1 MVHCTTQTVGISR
14 IGVCL
19 SHGRRDVLLKLLGGH
34 FADIVIER
42 VKSGSVF
49 RVTGDNWDLKVLK
62 GHTRKDIQN
71 DDLHLFAS
79 NLIENRVNFSH
90 LPNDRPK
97 GDIVHLPRHKF
108 SLTVSDWKMYA
119 ESSKVLVGRILSEFL
134 PKFKWV
140 KSVMPVHIPHK
151 FRKEMA
157 KRSYEKWI
165 AEIYVEAGLLDEIP
179 QVGNPPVPNGPAAP
193 GQPDAHRED
202 TPDDPMR
209 EMKITFASDQ

>member
-1 MVHCTTQTVGISR
+1 MQLQER
-14 IGVCL
+14 LNRLGVCL
-19 SHGRRDVLLKLLGGH
+19 SHGRRDVLLKLLGEH

-97 GDIVHLPRHKF
+97 GHCPF
-108 SLTVSDWKMYA
+108 TTPQ
-119 ESSKVLVGRILSEFL
+119 ILF
-134 PKFKWV
+134 
-140 KSVMPVHIPHK
+140 
-151 FRKEMA
+151 
-157 KRSYEKWI
+157 
-165 AEIYVEAGLLDEIP
+165 
-179 QVGNPPVPNGPAAP
+179 NC
-193 GQPDAHRED
+193 
-202 TPDDPMR
+202 
-209 EMKITFASDQ
+209 